1 MTSRKLDG
9 ADDSG
14 SSQNI
19 APPLVA
25 PVSSSSCS
33 SPRRGRLL
41 RVLFF
46 YDLYAFTNEELWY
59 GVQWKDL
66 TVSEM
71 KLEELQQHDEH
82 QALLDAY
89 RKPSIPWRES
99 HGYSIH
105 NGRLRFDATTAKHLT
120 DVRRRRAKRPRRA
133 VPAAASAS
141 RSNSPMDLSSDS
153 EGYSSVAVDDYVPL
167 SYLVRFLPPP
177 GSSVKPVAAEAE
189 SDDAAD
195 NDAPLSTFVR

>member
-1 MTSRKLDG
+1 M
-9 ADDSG
+9 
-14 SSQNI
+14 SSES
-19 APPLVA
+19 
-25 PVSSSSCS
+25 VSSSSS
-33 SPRRGRLL
+33 ERRGQLL

-59 GVQWKDL
+59 GVQWRDL
-66 TVSEM
+66 SVSEM

-82 QALLDAY
+82 QALLAAY

-120 DVRRRRAKRPRRA
+120 DVRRRRAKRPRKA
-133 VPAAASAS
+133 LSAA
-141 RSNSPMDLSSDS
+141 RSNSPFPSSDS
-153 EGYSSVAVDDYVPL
+153 EGYSSVDVDDYVPL
-167 SYLVRFLPPP
+167 SYLARFLSPP

-189 SDDAAD
+189 SNDDAAD
-195 NDAPLSTFVR
+195 DDAPLSSFVR